1 MFGFVKHLRTMW
13 RRAWLSQVTGSLSEP
28 TSWSQKF
35 PFLPWRLYPATQPAD
50 VSSAILCNKIY
61 PLPKHIQTVYYIV
74 MFVVSCSYLSF
85 ILARPGPSFL
95 STYFLNAVTCMLVCC
110 KFAFICV
117 VFHVVF
123 NDMKMQHAYCCNN
136 EHLQTFTYSL
146 F

>member
-13 RRAWLSQVTGSLSEP
+13 RRAWLSQVTGCLSEP

-50 VSSAILCNKIY
+50 VSSATLCNKIY
-61 PLPKHIQTVYYIV
+61 SLPKHIQTVYYIV

-95 STYFLNAVTCMLVCC
+95 STYFLNAVTSMSVFC

-117 VFHVVF
+117 VFNVLF
-123 NDMKMQHAYCCNN
+123 NDMKMQDAYNN